1 MNSLRVLTE
10 SDAQKTVEEGTLME
24 SVVSQD
30 QRTAEEF
37 LDHGTWFRTPK
48 CFFPSCGWPS
58 VVKRNGHY
66 LECRSFARNP
76 TNVMLGMCDLV
87 GAGTIAFVIWG
98 TVGLYDIQIHSR
110 WIRSEVE
117 IVLLPMGILIP
128 WFMLA
133 SMVVG
138 RLYWSLRTV
147 PRQKWTVVRFLRHE
161 QLVAVNHAWPVGSE
175 LAQAG
180 RERIY
185 RWDQLNPIFRRDLS
199 DAHLPALG
207 VLVMD
212 GTKAVDYLEFGLG
225 IENPGTARE
234 QWEFLR
240 RYMTFDTAPLPATR
254 RVPWYTSPLT
264 AWQQTVDH
272 LTLLAYPEVRSEAI
286 VLWTRLVS
294 AVFHFVADMVRWQ
307 PVWSKQVLVLSGQ
320 KPWLAYTRAV
330 LQTLTGWVVFAGLS
344 FVVWWLVQRL

>member
-1 MNSLRVLTE
+1 MNTVRVLTE
-10 SDAQKTVEEGTLME
+10 GDAQKMVEEGTLVE

-37 LDHGTWFRTPK
+37 LEHGIWFRIRNSL
-48 CFFPSCGWPS
+48 FPSCGWPS
-58 VVKRNGHY
+58 VVKCEDHY
-66 LECRSFARNP
+66 VECRSFARNP

-87 GAGTIAFVIWG
+87 GVGTIAFVIWG

-110 WIRSEVE
+110 RIRSEIEVM
-117 IVLLPMGILIP
+117 LLPMAILIP
-128 WFMLA
+128 WLMLA

-161 QLVAVNHAWPVGSE
+161 QMVAVNHAWPVGSA
-175 LAQAG
+175 LALTG

-212 GTKAVDYLEFGLG
+212 GTQAIDYLEFGLG

-240 RYMTFDTAPLPATR
+240 RYMTFDSAPLPAAR
-254 RVPWYTSPLT
+254 RVPWYTSPVT
-264 AWQQTVDH
+264 AWRQTVDH
-272 LTLLAYPEVRSEAI
+272 LTLLAYPNVRSEPF
-286 VLWTRLVS
+286 VLWTRFVS
-294 AVFHFVADMVRWQ
+294 AVFNFVADLIRWQ
-307 PVWSKQVLVLSGQ
+307 PMWSAKVLVLSSQ
-320 KPWLAYTRAV
+320 KPWVEYSKAV
-330 LQTLTGWVVFAGLS
+330 LQTLAGWLVFAGLA
-344 FVVWWLVQRL
+344 FGVWFLVQRL